1 VVPPCSDRIS
11 RVPPYSRIFDTLRI
25 RGYHPLWPHFPERS
39 AYLSKTTG
47 LFRVRSPLLA
57 ESLLMSFPPGT
68 EMFQFPGFAS
78 YHYGF
83 IIRYPCGWVAP
94 FGYPRINACSRLPV
108 AFRSV
113 PRPSSPPGAKASTEC
128 PSYTRYPRRRS
139 SDRHPPC
146 TETIL
151 RISCQFSVVASELHA
166 IRLGCQKQ
174 TAVETAN
181 CLTTVLEIST
191 PHTTGFSRI
200 IPSAGRLRDPP
211 KKTNSTKSFTT
222 SLNPRRQ
229 PLGRCPHRQQFPGQT
244 IRPNNGSVLRGHSSA
259 ASPKTAA
266 GEQTHQSPDTR
277 AQRRTRT

>member
-83 IIRYPCGWVAP
+83 MIRYPCGWVAP

-128 PSYTRYPRRRS
+128 PSYTRYPRRRPV
-139 SDRHPPC
+139 DRHPPC

-151 RISCQFSVVASELHA
+151 SGQWSVV
-166 IRLGCQKQ
+166 G
-174 TAVETAN
+174 
-181 CLTTVLEIST
+181 
-191 PHTTGFSRI
+191 
-200 IPSAGRLRDPP
+200 
-211 KKTNSTKSFTT
+211 
-222 SLNPRRQ
+222 
-229 PLGRCPHRQQFPGQT
+229 GQ
-244 IRPNNGSVLRGHSSA
+244 
-259 ASPKTAA
+259 
-266 GEQTHQSPDTR
+266 
-277 AQRRTRT
+277 

>member
-11 RVPPYSRIFDTLRI
+11 RVPPYSRIFATLRI
-25 RGYHPLWPHFPERS
+25 RGYHPLWPDFPDRS
-39 AYLSKTTG
+39 AYLAKTTG

-78 YHYGF
+78 LHYVF
-83 IIRYPCGWVAP
+83 MQRYPCGWVAP

-128 PSYTRYPRRRS
+128 PSYTRYPGLGRS
-139 SDRHPPC
+139 VQASPC

-151 RISCQFSVVASELHA
+151 RSSQQLRCDLATSALADVAEGQSLEILVLSAHTQFLPNGRRADRSCDHHGIHPGQIVHRASEPSPPNRWGVARSPNAAHSS
-166 IRLGCQKQ
+166 RR
-174 TAVETAN
+174 
-181 CLTTVLEIST
+181 TTI
-191 PHTTGFSRI
+191 
-200 IPSAGRLRDPP
+200 
-211 KKTNSTKSFTT
+211 
-222 SLNPRRQ
+222 
-229 PLGRCPHRQQFPGQT
+229 PGQT
-244 IRPNNGSVLRGHSSA
+244 SRLNNGTSTRPEGRISI
-259 ASPKTAA
+259 
-266 GEQTHQSPDTR
+266 TR